1 MTPTA
6 RSLALLRSQGWV
18 GDVVE
23 RWIGGGKFRVRKDFL
38 GFADIVGIQLYSGP
52 YDLKVRAVA
61 VQATSGTNIAHRLA
75 KMRETP
81 GAVEWLRAGGMIE
94 IHGWAKRGARGK
106 RKAWQVRV
114 VVVTEEMLAGDPVKE
129 VPCSGAS

>member
-1 MTPTA
+1 MTPSA

-38 GFADIVGIQLYSGP
+38 GFADLIVLRMSHLFPQIL
-52 YDLKVRAVA
+52 A
-61 VQATSGTNIAHRLA
+61 VQATSGTNVAHRVA
-75 KMRETP
+75 KMLETP
-81 GAVEWLRAGGMIE
+81 EALEWLRAGGLIH

-106 RKAWQVRV
+106 RKAWHVRV